1 MAAPPQQ
8 QTTPNDHHYF
18 EWSTTKQQKIVEQSL
33 KVVPIGV
40 NQQQLSTNN
49 TNTNNS
55 TNMVHNHP
63 HLHNHPLMTHTHRRH
78 FYQHFEEKR
87 SLEDS
92 KQKQNKTSTG
102 LVPSTMNNSP
112 NLSPSST
119 NCTTGGHV
127 RKKQKTNTNGIGSA
141 SSTSSLNTSN
151 DDHSQSQTCYPFQAE
166 LTQKIDIECGS
177 STNGSGQI
185 AHTPTHHF
193 TLSTVINVSVN
204 GQTPQQQQQQQQQK
218 SLDILSPLSSS
229 LSQQQCPP
237 TSSDQQDFLVHPTSS
252 SPSVLSTSSP
262 STASPSTIAINSTNN
277 NNNNNNSISNLIS
290 STSPSTNL
298 LSQSPSLLSSSS
310 SLSSTSAPLIPFS
323 ELNFSSYIKDLD
335 LLTFDTFI
343 LPSCPNPQDYLTID
357 GLLAFLNTTSTLFL
371 LSDNNNNTLSI
382 QKSVDYNKR
391 YQQPQQPQMMTRSD
405 PLTMRQTTPYLP
417 NSSQQYPDAYRMQQ
431 PQQMYNYPTRPQQFE
446 QPNRYYPQRYPSTM
460 MTPYSSYPSYPY
472 SSHNQVRSIFFAQ

>member
-1 MAAPPQQ
+1 MMNETSNMNSGTGAVCSSCLKETPNTMITSSTTNPLLKLCSNCTNEFVDQQYLSSNLNNKFPLLPPTQTIFNNPSQQ
-8 QTTPNDHHYF
+8 Q
-18 EWSTTKQQKIVEQSL
+18 
-33 KVVPIGV
+33 
-40 NQQQLSTNN
+40 QQQQQNQSFFQSNF
-49 TNTNNS
+49 S
-55 TNMVHNHP
+55 
-63 HLHNHPLMTHTHRRH
+63 
-78 FYQHFEEKR
+78 
-87 SLEDS
+87 SL
-92 KQKQNKTSTG
+92 
-102 LVPSTMNNSP
+102 
-112 NLSPSST
+112 PSS
-119 NCTTGGHV
+119 
-127 RKKQKTNTNGIGSA
+127 SA